1 MVADA
6 NLACMQSKKALF
18 SRYRERKFGVFRLG
32 SVSINRAFS
41 AGSKQTLSRGGRG
54 RKTRRDQEEKKNGC
68 VFTAR
73 NKNAGRSSEDL
84 PYFYDRPININTRP
98 NAHPS
103 A

>member
-54 RKTRRDQEEKKNGC
+54 RKTRRDQEGKKMAAYLQP
-68 VFTAR
+68 VIKTRVARRRTSPTFTT
-73 NKNAGRSSEDL
+73 DQ
-84 PYFYDRPININTRP
+84 
-98 NAHPS
+98 
-103 A
+103 